1 MYSQCKKILLDFVSL
16 VRAHWAHR
24 TSYKLVP
31 NHKEIKVYFH
41 GTNFNYLS
49 IHSLFVEERAMN
61 SAQEVVYLFLMLH
74 YSYTM
79 KHLVWSLFGAFSTAL
94 LPLIAALWP
103 QNDSHNVILT
113 IKLVIIHKTWLN
125 WSTRTSLWL
134 KAAQFYHPQSPIWYL
149 TSSDQFL
156 QTRQWVDILE
166 TSWKVW
172 GHPEQLC
179 RPYIV
184 VRAEWQ
190 GPFIQRSDQIM
201 LPRPG

>member
-1 MYSQCKKILLDFVSL
+1 MYFWWMFTGDLLCRCIVNARKFLLDFVSL
-16 VRAHWAHR
+16 VRAQWAHR

-61 SAQEVVYLFLMLH
+61 GAQEVVYLLLMLD

-79 KHLVWSLFGAFSTAL
+79 KHFVWSLFGAFSTAL

-125 WSTRTSLWL
+125 WSTSDQNISLIEGRTVLPPSITNLV
-134 KAAQFYHPQSPIWYL
+134 S

-156 QTRQWVDILE
+156 QTRQWVDI
-166 TSWKVW
+166 
-172 GHPEQLC
+172 H
-179 RPYIV
+179 
-184 VRAEWQ
+184 
-190 GPFIQRSDQIM
+190 
-201 LPRPG
+201 

>member
-61 SAQEVVYLFLMLH
+61 SAEEVVYLLLMVH

-79 KHLVWSLFGAFSTAL
+79 KHFVWSLFGAFSTAL
-94 LPLIAALWP
+94 LPLIAALRP

-134 KAAQFYHPQSPIWYL
+134 KAAQFYHPPSITNLIYNIIWPV
-149 TSSDQFL
+149 S
-156 QTRQWVDILE
+156 
-166 TSWKVW
+166 
-172 GHPEQLC
+172 
-179 RPYIV
+179 
-184 VRAEWQ
+184 AN
-190 GPFIQRSDQIM
+190 
-201 LPRPG
+201 

>member
-1 MYSQCKKILLDFVSL
+1 MYFWWMFTGDLLCRCIHSQCKKILLDFVSL
-16 VRAHWAHR
+16 VRAQWAHR

-61 SAQEVVYLFLMLH
+61 SAQEVVYLLLMLH
-74 YSYTM
+74 HSYTM
-79 KHLVWSLFGAFSTAL
+79 KHFVWSLFGAFSTAL

-125 WSTRTSLWL
+125 WSSRTSLWL

-149 TSSDQFL
+149 HHLTSPCKLDN
-156 QTRQWVDILE
+156 E
-166 TSWKVW
+166 
-172 GHPEQLC
+172 
-179 RPYIV
+179 
-184 VRAEWQ
+184 
-190 GPFIQRSDQIM
+190 
-201 LPRPG
+201 